1 MERSGTQQRRRRIS
15 IINDNLLNFVIT
27 KNDNMKQEYHSNAM
41 TNVHTRLLINI
52 SNLTNLMLA
61 NKFGISEPTVSKWK
75 NREVFEDKSSRPHT
89 IHYALNDIEKTLISS
104 IRQSTWLPLDEVLD
118 MVLLINSRISR
129 SVVYRTFVNQKIN
142 KVPEKEKDKAKK
154 FKEYEPGYL
163 HIDVTYLPKFDGI
176 KYYLFVA
183 IDRATRTMYYYVYD
197 AKTSENTEDFMIK
210 CLNFFPF
217 GITHVLTDNG
227 LEFTNKL
234 IKSKKGYYCQKPS
247 KLDVLCDKNNIEHR
261 LTKPATPKTNGMVER
276 ANGTIKNNTI
286 KKTEYKNKDEMQK
299 ELLKFLMYYILYR
312 RHGSLRKEL
321 NVKTPFDAI
330 EKWFE
335 IKPEIFLQKPVEFKN
350 KVLHLQL
357 INTSYHKQPCE
368 T

>member
-1 MERSGTQQRRRRIS
+1 
-15 IINDNLLNFVIT
+15 
-27 KNDNMKQEYHSNAM
+27 
-41 TNVHTRLLINI
+41 
-52 SNLTNLMLA
+52 MLA

-75 NREVFEDKSSRPHT
+75 NRDHFEDKSSRPHT
-89 IHYALNDIEKTLISS
+89 IHYALNDFEKTLISS
-104 IRQSTWLPLDEVLD
+104 IRQSTWLPLDEVLE
-118 MVLLINSRISR
+118 MVLLTNPSITR
-129 SVVYRTFVNQKIN
+129 SVVYRTFVHEKIN

-163 HIDVTYLPKFDGI
+163 HIDVTYLPKFDGV

-183 IDRATRTMYYYVYD
+183 IDRATRTLYYEVYD
-197 AKTSENTEDFMIK
+197 AKISENAEDFMVK
-210 CLNFFPF
+210 CLAFFPF

-234 IKSKKGYYCQKPS
+234 LKSKTGHYCQKTS
-247 KLDVLCDKNNIEHR
+247 KLDVVCTQNNIEHR

-286 KKTEYKNKDEMQK
+286 KKIEYNSKDEMQH
-299 ELLKFLMYYILYR
+299 ELVKFLMYYILYR

-321 NVKTPFDAI
+321 NVKTPFNAI

-335 IKPEIFLQKPVEFKN
+335 IKPEIFIQKPDEFKN
-350 KVLHLQL
+350 KVLSL
-357 INTSYHKQPCE
+357 NVFKTSYHKQPCE

>member
-1 MERSGTQQRRRRIS
+1 
-15 IINDNLLNFVIT
+15 
-27 KNDNMKQEYHSNAM
+27 MKQEYHSNAS
-41 TNVHTRLLINI
+41 TNVHVRLEISK
-52 SNLTNLMLA
+52 SNLTNLELA
-61 NKFGISEPTVSKWK
+61 NKYNISEPTVSKWK
-75 NREVFEDKSSRPHT
+75 NRENFEDKSSRPHT
-89 IHYALNDIEKTLISS
+89 IHYALNDFEKTLIST
-104 IRQSTWLPLDEVLD
+104 IRRSTWLSLDEILD
-118 MVLLINSRISR
+118 MVMITNPSITR
-129 SVVYRTFVNQKIN
+129 SVVYRTFVLEKIN

-163 HIDVTYLPKFDGI
+163 HIDVTYMPKFDGI
-176 KYYLFVA
+176 KFYLFVA
-183 IDRATRTMYYYVYD
+183 IDRATRTMYYEVYD
-197 AKTSENTEDFMIK
+197 AKTSENAEDFMNK
-210 CLNFFPF
+210 CLAFFPF
-217 GITHVLTDNG
+217 KISHVLTDNG

-234 IKSKKGYYCQKPS
+234 IKSKTGHYCQKPS
-247 KLDVLCDKNNIEHR
+247 KLDVVCNENNIEHR

-276 ANGTIKNNTI
+276 VNGIIKNKTIKIN
-286 KKTEYKNKDEMQK
+286 EYNNKDEMQE

-335 IKPEIFLQKPVEFKN
+335 IKPEIFLQKPGEFKN
-350 KVLHLQL
+350 KDLSLKI

>member
-1 MERSGTQQRRRRIS
+1 
-15 IINDNLLNFVIT
+15 
-27 KNDNMKQEYHSNAM
+27 MKQEYHSNAM
-41 TNVHTRLLINI
+41 TNVHTRLLINK

>member
-1 MERSGTQQRRRRIS
+1 
-15 IINDNLLNFVIT
+15 
-27 KNDNMKQEYHSNAM
+27 MKQEYHSNAT
-41 TNVHTRLLINI
+41 TNIHMRLDINK
-52 SNLTNLMLA
+52 SNLTNLELA

-75 NREVFEDKSSRPHT
+75 NREIFEDKSSRPLT
-89 IHYALNDIEKTLISS
+89 IYYALNDFEKTLISS
-104 IRQSTWLPLDEVLD
+104 IRQSTWLPLDEVWE
-118 MVLLINSRISR
+118 MVLLGNPSITR
-129 SVVYRTFVNQKIN
+129 SVVYRTFVIQGIN

-163 HIDVTYLPKFDGI
+163 HIDVTYLPKFNGV

-183 IDRATRTMYYYVYD
+183 IDRATRTMYYECYD
-197 AKTSENTEDFMIK
+197 AKTAQNTEDFMNK

-234 IKSKKGYYCQKPS
+234 IKSKKGHYCQKPS
-247 KLDVLCDKNNIEHR
+247 KLDIVCNENNIEHR

-286 KKTEYKNKDEMQK
+286 KLKEYNNKEEMQK
-299 ELLKFLMYYILYR
+299 GLIEFLMYYILYR
-312 RHGSLRKEL
+312 RHGSLKKEL

-330 EKWFE
+330 QKWFE
-335 IKPEIFLQKPVEFKN
+335 IKPEIFLQKPLEFKN
-350 KVLHLQL
+350 KVLYLNNN
-357 INTSYHKQPCE
+357 ISSYHKQPCE

>member
-1 MERSGTQQRRRRIS
+1 
-15 IINDNLLNFVIT
+15 
-27 KNDNMKQEYHSNAM
+27 MKQEYHSNAR
-41 TNVHTRLLINI
+41 TNVHVRLEISK
-52 SNLTNLMLA
+52 SNLTSWELA
-61 NKFGISEPTVSKWK
+61 NMYNISEPTVSKWK
-75 NREVFEDKSSRPHT
+75 NRACFEDKSSRPHT
-89 IHYALNDIEKTLISS
+89 IHYALKDIEKTLIAS
-104 IRQSTWLPLDEVLD
+104 IRQSTWLPLDEVLE
-118 MVLLINSRISR
+118 MVLPANPNITR
-129 SVVYRTFVNQKIN
+129 SAVYRTFVRDKIN

-163 HIDVTYLPKFDGI
+163 HIDVTYLPKFDGV

-183 IDRATRTMYYYVYD
+183 IDRATRTLYYEVYD
-197 AKTSENTEDFMIK
+197 AKTAENAEGFMIK
-210 CLNFFPF
+210 CLDFFPF

-234 IKSKKGYYCQKPS
+234 IKSKTGHYCQKPS
-247 KLDVLCDKNNIEHR
+247 KLDVVCDEHNVEHR

-286 KKTEYKNKDEMQK
+286 KRIEYNSKDEMQN

-335 IKPEIFLQKPVEFKN
+335 MKPEIFLQKPDEFKN
-350 KVLHLQL
+350 KVLSLKI
-357 INTSYHKQPCE
+357 INTSYPKQPCE